1 MTGPLVQVCNARASM
16 RAFIPHWRFGR
27 RRLGLFRRKCK
38 MLEKPKKRGRKT
50 TEETIRLVAVA
61 LKQFQELERLDAT
74 PLGRMSAIQRSA
86 EVQYRD
92 AMFPIA
98 TAVRAHLMRSLETL
112 ARNIEGVSTYQREL
126 ELLYGLFEGESVAE
140 ISRRMN
146 LSREHV
152 ARTIQPRAIRLLT
165 KVLILNLRDENA
177 PEEQN

>member
-1 MTGPLVQVCNARASM
+1 MTM
-16 RAFIPHWRFGR
+16 T
-27 RRLGLFRRKCK
+27 
-38 MLEKPKKRGRKT
+38 PKKRGRKS
-50 TEETIRLVAVA
+50 TEETIQLVAVA
-61 LKQFQELERLDAT
+61 LKEFQELERLEAT

-98 TAVRAHLMRSLETL
+98 TAVRTHLMKALSTL
-112 ARNIEGVSTYQREL
+112 ARNVAGVSTYQREL
-126 ELLYGLFEGESVAE
+126 ELLNGLFEGKTVAE

-165 KVLILNLRDENA
+165 KVLTLNPHDENA
-177 PEEQN
+177 PEG

>member
-1 MTGPLVQVCNARASM
+1 
-16 RAFIPHWRFGR
+16 
-27 RRLGLFRRKCK
+27 
-38 MLEKPKKRGRKT
+38 MLQEPKKRGRKS
-50 TEETIRLVAVA
+50 TEETILLVAVA
-61 LKQFQELERLDAT
+61 LKEFQELERLEAT

-98 TAVRAHLMRSLETL
+98 IAVRTHLMRALSTL
-112 ARNIEGVSTYQREL
+112 ARNVAGVSTYQREL
-126 ELLYGLFEGESVAE
+126 ELLNGLFEGKTVAE

-165 KVLILNLRDENA
+165 KVLILNLHDENA